1 MDVKVQDIKG
11 YIDSIKDEI
20 DRLALDIHAHPEL
33 CYEEYTAMN
42 LVADLCE
49 KHGYKVQ
56 RGYAGV
62 ETSMRADA
70 EGQPGGPRVAFLAE
84 YDALPGCGENGAPG
98 HGCGHNLI
106 AACSTAAFLALASV
120 IKDYKGSVCLIG
132 TPAEEGGGG
141 KIKLL
146 ANGGFDDV
154 NYAMMMHPSSGGV
167 KANLV
172 GRGGRASCDVTV
184 KFFGKAAHSSRP
196 VNGINA
202 LNGVISLFNHIDMLR
217 PTFDPQDNI
226 NGIINHGG
234 VASNIIPDF
243 AEAEFCVRA
252 DTMHRIEELIAIIE
266 KCAQCSSALTGARY
280 ELTHGD
286 ISAERYPNRP
296 MNQAFKDAMEEQG
309 IQMCWPDP
317 RMQYGSSD
325 VGNVS
330 IVMPIIHDYL
340 SITDDR
346 TVQAHNPSYT
356 VAACQP
362 EALEIARKGA
372 VGLAAVGYKL
382 LSDEA
387 FRAEAD
393 EYHRNQIPDFY
404 KK

>member
-1 MDVKVQDIKG
+1 MDTNIQDILS
-11 YIDSIKDEI
+11 YIDSVKDEI
-20 DRLALDIHAHPEL
+20 DKLALDIHAHPEI
-33 CYEEYTAMN
+33 CFEEYTAMN

-56 RGYAGV
+56 RGYAGL

-84 YDALPGCGENGAPG
+84 YDALPGCGEEGGPG

-106 AACSTAAFLALASV
+106 TACSTAAFLALASV

-146 ANGGFDDV
+146 ENGGFKDV
-154 NYAMMMHPSSGGV
+154 DYAMMMHPSSGGV

-226 NGIINHGG
+226 NGIIRHGG
-234 VASNIIPDF
+234 VASNIIPEY

-252 DTMHRIEELIAIIE
+252 DTMHRIEELNAIIE
-266 KCAQCSSALTGARY
+266 KCAKVSSQLTGARY
-280 ELTHGD
+280 EIECGD

-296 MNQAFKDAMEEQG
+296 MNQAFKDAMEAQG
-309 IQMCWPDP
+309 VEMCWPDP
-317 RMQYGSSD
+317 KMQYGSSD
-325 VGNVS
+325 IGNVS

-340 SITDDR
+340 SITDDKS
-346 TVQAHNPSYT
+346 VQAHNRSFT
-356 VAACQP
+356 AAARQP
-362 EALEIARKGA
+362 QALEMARKGA
-372 VGLAAVGYKL
+372 AGLACVGLKL
-382 LSDEA
+382 IADEA
-387 FRAEAD
+387 FRAETD
-393 EYHRNQIPDFY
+393 GYHKNQIPDFY
-404 KK
+404 K